1 MSTITRRP
9 RGKKRERLKVV
20 MSYFFLFFIFFWRSK
35 AVMSMSVKNDKGSM
49 ARVL

>member
-1 MSTITRRP
+1 ME
-9 RGKKRERLKVV
+9 KKRETKSSDELI
-20 MSYFFLFFIFFWRSK
+20 FFVFIFFWRSK